1 MKLFMI
7 FIKQSNYLLTGA
19 KVFLIFIVV
28 FMVWFT
34 SSLYSDVYRNILE
47 KNFPN
52 RVPSQVQ
59 SREEVEIIGEAL
71 KIVFI
76 YSQKDSR
83 IFCVMIFQL
92 SI

>member
-1 MKLFMI
+1 MI

-19 KVFLIFIVV
+19 KIFLIFIVV